1 MTRMSYGINLKL
13 ECKILS
19 EKIRCR
25 VTSDKSQMA
34 RTVVMRKGKG
44 GGGDRAGSVK
54 LTKCGNDWIWG
65 MRQWK
70 SIDDSEWEKN

>member
-1 MTRMSYGINLKL
+1 MYSRNSMTRMSYGINLKL
-13 ECKILS
+13 ECKILT

-44 GGGDRAGSVK
+44 GGGQG
-54 LTKCGNDWIWG
+54 
-65 MRQWK
+65 RQFEINQVW
-70 SIDDSEWEKN
+70 